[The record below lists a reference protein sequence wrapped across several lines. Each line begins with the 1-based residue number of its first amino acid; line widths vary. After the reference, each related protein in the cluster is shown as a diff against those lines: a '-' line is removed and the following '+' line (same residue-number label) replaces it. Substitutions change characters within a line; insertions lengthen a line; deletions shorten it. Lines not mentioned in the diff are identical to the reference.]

1 MKWYKGNKRKIKK
14 AINFYDKGRFFAF
27 QQDGTYYSFNRWG
40 KLLELVNFVYENKIK
55 IFNPYKGIWEQASSL
70 EWIYTKHRRNSYI
83 FEFELMSETGYHIY
97 DLMDCAYWFP
107 NVEDTVEFQEYT
119 TKIFGKPLTAKEYI
133 SYLDGKI
140 QIGQFLSREN

>member
-14 AINFYDKGRFFAF
+14 HLNFYDKGRFFSF

-40 KLLELVNFVYENKIK
+40 RLLELVNFIFENNIK
-55 IFNPYKGIWEQASSL
+55 IHNPYKGTWEG
-70 EWIYTKHRRNSYI
+70 TKSCEYSYESYRKNSYI
-83 FEFELMSETGYHIY
+83 YEFVIISESGYSIY
-97 DLMDCAYWFP
+97 DPMDCAYWTP
-107 NVEDTVEFQEYT
+107 NIEADPEFQEYM

-140 QIGQFLSREN
+140 RIGQFVTRNN